1 VSYGPDYREV
11 YTKEEMEKFNIRMIA
26 AAIIMS
32 VGVERGIAVREAFVL
47 SKEVEA
53 QTSLTI
59 EDRLKA
65 QEKHARG
72 Y

>member
-1 VSYGPDYREV
+1 MSYGPDYREV

-59 EDRLKA
+59 DERLKA

>member
-1 VSYGPDYREV
+1 
-11 YTKEEMEKFNIRMIA
+11 
-26 AAIIMS
+26 
-32 VGVERGIAVREAFVL
+32 VERGIAVREAFVL

-59 EDRLKA
+59 DERLKA

>member
-1 VSYGPDYREV
+1 MSYGPDYREV

-32 VGVERGIAVREAFVL
+32 VGMERGIAVREAFVL

-59 EDRLKA
+59 DERLKA